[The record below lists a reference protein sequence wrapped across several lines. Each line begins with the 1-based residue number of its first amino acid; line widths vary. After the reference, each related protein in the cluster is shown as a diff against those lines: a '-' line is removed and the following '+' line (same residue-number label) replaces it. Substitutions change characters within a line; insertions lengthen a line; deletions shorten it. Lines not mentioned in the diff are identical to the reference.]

1 MGLNMLKKD
10 NLLCFHL
17 VRHVHFSDDF
27 WSPDEY
33 VNEIHSNLVFNSLKT
48 DIHKN
53 MLNMLNFL
61 EVSVLVNLTEALTHS
76 LSGYS

>member
-1 MGLNMLKKD
+1 MLKKD

-17 VRHVHFSDDF
+17 VHHVHFSDDF

-61 EVSVLVNLTEALTHS
+61 EVSVLVNFTEALTHS

>member
-10 NLLCFHL
+10 NLLYLHL

-27 WSPDEY
+27 WSPDQY
-33 VNEIHSNLVFNSLKT
+33 VNEIHPKLVFNSLGT

-61 EVSVLVNLTEALTHS
+61 EVSVLVNLTEELTHS